1 MLLFSL
7 EEAQLQLQVGG
18 IKMVRRPQG
27 TGSQI
32 AKPGANSPQGRP
44 ALSQM
49 PSRPRA
55 CLPGLLPPPP
65 QPQESPGLPPGPAD
79 PSSCLRITTP
89 SPNSCTLSGSSG
101 VVGQGL
107 GEMKVSRRAA
117 LGLEPAA
124 ISFPGDLGQFSQPHC
139 FPASSL
145 AKGEDAGPLL
155 HCEELTCGERGEP
168 LPDCQTL
175 G

>member
-1 MLLFSL
+1 MLLFSP
-7 EEAQLQLQVGG
+7 EEAQLQLRAGG

-65 QPQESPGLPPGPAD
+65 QPQESPALPPGPAD
-79 PSSCLRITTP
+79 PSS
-89 SPNSCTLSGSSG
+89 SPNSCTLRGSSG

-107 GEMKVSRRAA
+107 GEMKVSRRVA
-117 LGLEPAA
+117 LGWEPAA
-124 ISFPGDLGQFSQPHC
+124 VSFPGDLGQLPQPHC
-139 FPASSL
+139 FPDSSL
-145 AKGEDAGPLL
+145 AKREDAGPSF
-155 HCEELTCGERGEP
+155 TVRG
-168 LPDCQTL
+168 
-175 G
+175 